1 MVKVYIAL
9 YLFVTI
15 KTTAEKG
22 PRWKVLK
29 KQRVRFVIESIPFYE
44 KILKNKAILYHVTLF
59 LLGTENIY
67 KCL

>member
-1 MVKVYIAL
+1 MCGKRIYIAL

-29 KQRVRFVIESIPFYE
+29 EQRARFVIATVPFYN

-59 LLGTENIY
+59 LLGI
-67 KCL
+67 